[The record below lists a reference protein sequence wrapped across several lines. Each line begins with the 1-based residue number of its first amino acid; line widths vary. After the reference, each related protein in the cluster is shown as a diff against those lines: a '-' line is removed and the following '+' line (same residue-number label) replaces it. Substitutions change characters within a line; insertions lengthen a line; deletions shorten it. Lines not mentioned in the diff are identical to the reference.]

1 MNLWTEIKNL
11 EELEEF
17 NLGLTIQNFT
27 DYFLKRDGLITIGE
41 MYKNENI
48 SYLCNII
55 ISKKLYDDKIK
66 TIPFDIEKIK
76 LQDKNIIITTTSP
89 FKFKNSL

>member
-1 MNLWTEIKNL
+1 
-11 EELEEF
+11 
-17 NLGLTIQNFT
+17 
-27 DYFLKRDGLITIGE
+27 